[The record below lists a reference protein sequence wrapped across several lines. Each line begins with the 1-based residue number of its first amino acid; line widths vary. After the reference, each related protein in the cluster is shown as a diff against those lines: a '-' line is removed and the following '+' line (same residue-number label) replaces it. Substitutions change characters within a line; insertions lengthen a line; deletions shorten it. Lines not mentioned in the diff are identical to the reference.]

1 MVDKRHEVVSASIA
15 TVQLHRLH
23 QGKHQ
28 LVSFLYHGNP
38 VLLCHHVELAI
49 ERMRRQEASFVHGL
63 TFKTS
68 CLLTWV
74 HAWPAAAADSI

>member
-1 MVDKRHEVVSASIA
+1 MNFFECKLNVMAGQYRAAMIDKRHEFVSASIN

-28 LVSFLYHGNP
+28 LVSFLYDGNP

-63 TFKTS
+63 T
-68 CLLTWV
+68 
-74 HAWPAAAADSI
+74 